1 MSEGRKLI
9 SVIIVGPAYPFRGGI
24 ANLNEALCSH
34 LNANGIK
41 TEIVSFT
48 LQYPT
53 VLFPGKTQM
62 ETSAQHFEFKITQ
75 LINSIN
81 PTSWIKTVVYIK
93 NKKPDMV
100 VFRYWLPFMAP
111 CLGFIARKL
120 RKHGLPVV
128 AIADNVIPHEKRIGD
143 VSLTKY
149 FIQSCDAFIV
159 MSDKVADDIKLF
171 NPKKPVSITPHPIY
185 SIFGDK
191 VSRDEAC
198 EKLNLDKGF
207 KYLLF
212 FGFIRKYKG
221 LDILLQAMPLIK
233 NKNLKLIV
241 AGEFYESK
249 EEYLKLIKEHH
260 LENAII
266 MRDEYIP
273 KDDVRFYFSA
283 ADLIV
288 QPYRSATQ
296 SGVTQIAYSFD
307 KPMVVTNVGGL
318 PDMVTDGVS
327 GFVTDVNPNAIANAV
342 DRFYVEQLAI
352 PFTAGVQ
359 SEKNKFGWDKMIA
372 TVKDIYQTLLK

>member
-48 LQYPT
+48 LQYPA

-62 ETSAQHFEFKITQ
+62 ETSAQHFDFKITQ

-81 PTSWIKTVVYIK
+81 PTSWIKTVGYIK

-100 VFRYWLPFMAP
+100 VFRYW
-111 CLGFIARKL
+111 LGFIARKL

-318 PDMVTDGVS
+318 PEMVTDGVS

>member
-48 LQYPT
+48 LQYPA

-62 ETSAQHFEFKITQ
+62 ETSAQHFDFKITQ

-81 PTSWIKTVVYIK
+81 PTSWIKTVGYIK

-185 SIFGDK
+185 PIFGDK

-318 PDMVTDGVS
+318 PEMVTDGVS

>member
-48 LQYPT
+48 LQYPA

-62 ETSAQHFEFKITQ
+62 ETSAQHFDFKITQ

-81 PTSWIKTVVYIK
+81 PTSWIKTVGYIK

-120 RKHGLPVV
+120 RKHGFPVV
-128 AIADNVIPHEKRIGD
+128 AIADNIIPHEKRIGD
-143 VSLTKY
+143 QLLTKY

-318 PDMVTDGVS
+318 PEMVTDGVS

>member
-1 MSEGRKLI
+1 MNEGRKLN

-24 ANLNEALCSH
+24 ANLNEALCSY
-34 LNANGIK
+34 LNANEISS
-41 TEIVSFT
+41 EIVSFT
-48 LQYPT
+48 LQYPAL
-53 VLFPGKTQM
+53 LFPGKTQL
-62 ETSAQHFEFKITQ
+62 ETSSQYFDFKITP

-81 PTSWIKTVVYIK
+81 PQSWLKAATYIK
-93 NKKPDMV
+93 SKKPDLV
-100 VFRYWLPFMAP
+100 IFRYWLPFMAP
-111 CLGFIARKL
+111 CLGFIARRL
-120 RKHGLPVV
+120 HKHGLPVV
-128 AIADNVIPHEKRIGD
+128 AIADNIIPHEKRIGD
-143 VSLTKY
+143 QSLTQY

-159 MSDKVADDIKLF
+159 MSDKVAEDIKQF

-233 NKNLKLIV
+233 NRNLKLII

-249 EEYLKLIKEHH
+249 DEYLSLIKEHH
-260 LENAII
+260 LESAII
-266 MRDEYIP
+266 MKDEYIP
-273 KDDVRFYFSA
+273 KDEVRYYFSA

-318 PDMVTDGVS
+318 PEMVTDGVS
-327 GFVTDVNPNAIANAV
+327 GFVTDVNPHAIAKAI
-342 DRFYVEQLAI
+342 DSFFIEQLAI

-359 SEKNKFGWDKMIA
+359 SEKNKFGWDKMIT
-372 TVKDIYQTLLK
+372 TVKDMYQTLLK

>member
-24 ANLNEALCSH
+24 ANLNEALCSQ

-48 LQYPT
+48 LQYPA

-62 ETSAQHFEFKITQ
+62 ETSAQHFDFKITQ

-81 PTSWIKTVVYIK
+81 PTSWIKTVGYIK

-318 PDMVTDGVS
+318 PEMVTDGVS

>member
-81 PTSWIKTVVYIK
+81 PTSWIKTVGYIK

-318 PDMVTDGVS
+318 PEMVTDGVS

>member
-1 MSEGRKLI
+1 MSESRRLN

-34 LNANGIK
+34 LNANGIV

-48 LQYPT
+48 LQYPSL
-53 VLFPGKTQM
+53 LFPGKTQL
-62 ETSAQHFEFKITQ
+62 ETSEQHFNFKITR

-81 PTSWIKTVVYIK
+81 PLTWVKAVGYIKTR
-93 NKKPDMV
+93 KPDLV

-120 RKHGLPVV
+120 RKHGFPVV
-128 AIADNVIPHEKRIGD
+128 AIADNIIPHEKRIGD
-143 VSLTKY
+143 QLLTKY

-159 MSDKVADDIKLF
+159 MSDKVAEDIKMF

-191 VSRDEAC
+191 VNRTEAC
-198 EKLNLDKGF
+198 DKLNLDNGY

-249 EEYLKLIKEHH
+249 EEYLNLIKAHH

-266 MRDEYIP
+266 LRDEYIP
-273 KDDVRFYFSA
+273 KDDVRYYFSV
-283 ADLIV
+283 ADLVV

-318 PDMVTDGVS
+318 PEMVTDGIS

-342 DRFYVEQLAI
+342 DRFFVEQLATS
-352 PFTAGVQ
+352 FTAGVQ

-372 TVKDIYQTLLK
+372 AVKDIYQTLLK

>member
-1 MSEGRKLI
+1 MSEGRKLN

-34 LNANGIK
+34 LNANGIAA
-41 TEIVSFT
+41 EIVSFT

-81 PTSWIKTVVYIK
+81 PTSWIKTVGYIK

-318 PDMVTDGVS
+318 PEMVTDGVS